1 MMIFTFIALKTLGT
15 AFFFTVLYFLHV
27 LTANFF
33 QQVFNISGHGPPT
46 YPVIGCL
53 ISFYRNRRRLLD
65 WYTQLLSQCP
75 TNTIVVWRLGA
86 RRTIVTAN
94 PKNVQYILKSNF
106 KNYPKGRPFTE
117 ILGDFLGHGIFNV
130 DGALWRTQRK
140 LVSHE
145 FSTRSLREYVM
156 STLQEE
162 VENRLLPV
170 MQSVLTENKVV
181 DLQDLLKRL
190 TFDMICKV
198 SLGTAYQPRS
208 LDPTFPISPLA
219 KAFDVS
225 SEICARRGAATL
237 SLSWKIKRLIR
248 VGSERRLKEAVREVH
263 GFVSRVIRDKIME
276 MNGTAASG
284 NDDLLSSLI
293 LAGHDERTIR
303 DLMISFIMAGRET
316 TSAAMTW
323 LFWLLSQHPNIKQD
337 LVTEVELVLKRRKDL
352 DYESLKEL
360 KLLNACLLESM
371 RLYPPVAWDSKHAV
385 EDDVLPDGTIVK
397 SGDRVTYFPYGMGRM
412 EELWGK
418 DCLEFRPNR
427 WFLEPEKYGT
437 GEIRKMC
444 PYKYPVFQA
453 GPRDCIGKEM
463 AFIQMKYVVASILHR
478 FDIEPVN
485 RVRPVFVPF
494 LTAHMAGG
502 FPVRVRQRNIST
514 HDGSEFVGLI
524 RANAPHFK
532 SSG

>member
-1 MMIFTFIALKTLGT
+1 MIFTFIAWQTLST

-27 LTANFF
+27 LNAKFF
-33 QQVFNISGHGPPT
+33 QQAVTFSGHGPPS

-53 ISFYRNRRRLLD
+53 ISFYKNRRRLLD
-65 WYTQLLSQCP
+65 WYTQLLSQSP
-75 TNTIVVWRLGA
+75 TNTIVVRRLGA
-86 RRTIVTAN
+86 KRTVVTAN
-94 PKNVQYILKSNF
+94 LKNVQYMLKTNF
-106 KNYPKGRPFTE
+106 KNYPKGKPFTE
-117 ILGDFLGHGIFNV
+117 VLGDFLGHGIFNV
-130 DGALWRTQRK
+130 DGELWRTQRK

-145 FSTRSLREYVM
+145 FSTNSLREYVM
-156 STLQEE
+156 NTLREE

-170 MQSVLTENKVV
+170 MQSVLTENKAV

-198 SLGTAYQPRS
+198 SLGTAEQHRS
-208 LDPTFPISPLA
+208 LDPTFPICPLA
-219 KAFDVS
+219 EAFDVS

-248 VGSERRLKEAVREVH
+248 VGSERRLKEAVQEVH
-263 GFVSRVIRDKIME
+263 VFVSRVIRDKIRD
-276 MNGTAASG
+276 MNERAASG
-284 NDDLLSSLI
+284 NDDLLSRLI

-303 DLMISFIMAGRET
+303 DLMISFIMAGRDT

-337 LVTEVELVLKRRKDL
+337 LVREVELVVKKRRSNL

-397 SGDRVTYFPYGMGRM
+397 SGDRVTYIPYGMGRM
-412 EELWGK
+412 EQLWGK
-418 DCLEFRPNR
+418 DWFEFRPNR
-427 WFLEPEKYGT
+427 WLLEPEKGGT

-463 AFIQMKYVVASILHR
+463 AFIQMKYVVASILRR
-478 FDIEPVN
+478 FDVEPVN
-485 RVRPVFVPF
+485 QGCPVFVPF

-502 FPVRVRQRNIST
+502 LPVRIRKRNISK
-514 HDGSEFVGLI
+514 HDGNEFARLI
-524 RANAPHFK
+524 GANAPDFR
-532 SSG
+532 SLG